1 MSVKTYKDIYMGST
15 TSQGITTS
23 ATFST
28 LFRRW
33 GSIDGAINSCAAIH
47 TGWGPLVQSAVGF
60 RHPQEKE
67 QIILPCGNTS
77 GSYALTTGPAFN
89 SLYGPYKLFNF
100 QNNSTQNMNGPT
112 WVNSNVTFYLAGLDR
127 SKIIMVP
134 SIQARNLQGQTWS
147 GSLKNWSETYG
158 RTYTYI
164 VSANVQ
170 AYYKQDI
177 SSTTTGSNFPIS
189 LLSGPTGVSVASGVY
204 NDGKSVAHSY
214 VGSYY
219 PYARS
224 LSQLITTDTIYNEGG
239 ATYWQSFFNPSVSS
253 FCLYYYNYLHYK
265 KGVTGDGGHAPFWY
279 YEYSDVVDW
288 LNRWGLWWAEDR
300 AEVANC
306 HGPATESPY
315 VHVPQIDDNGYLTGE
330 MFSGSTD
337 PDDSNSITN
346 NFDIGGD
353 ITGIYNPLGGYD
365 FTGYNNTD
373 PTKEPLTPQYPVQ
386 YPQSLPSDS
395 TELDLETNEYNGVG
409 IFGTYYC
416 GNRTMIEGIN
426 NVLWNT
432 DQGLIDRVIAGLKL
446 YGSDPVNAIMS
457 LRIYPFA
464 VSGQVP
470 CSSTNVVLGVVD
482 LGVPM
487 FKIAENATI
496 AFELGSMQIEP
507 EFNNFLDLAPYTAIS
522 VYIPCVGIVELSTN
536 DFMGKALRIQ
546 MSVDITT
553 GQCTACIYAG
563 QTPIKYASGQMGVEI
578 PITASTGEEYSKAFI
593 ETAANGAAGFASG
606 GLAGAAVGVAEGV
619 MNNFGTLFFGA
630 AAAEKTGIASPSNAF
645 TMPMKC
651 FVIIS
656 RPNVIM
662 PENYAHTYGK
672 VCHTS
677 GILNEFSGFTVCKNV
692 DTSNLTAT
700 EEERNMIKAFLESGV
715 YV

>member
-15 TSQGITTS
+15 TSGGITYS
-23 ATFST
+23 ETFST
-28 LFRRW
+28 LNRRW
-33 GSIDGAINSCAAIH
+33 GGLDGAISSCAAIN
-47 TGWGPLVQSAVGF
+47 TGWGPMIQSMVGYT
-60 RHPQEKE
+60 HPHTKE
-67 QIILPCGNTS
+67 QIIQPLGSTS
-77 GSYALTTGPAFN
+77 GGYAIATNYGLN
-89 SLYGPYKLFNF
+89 SLYGPYTLKDF
-100 QNNSTQNMNGPT
+100 QTGSTTTLNGPT
-112 WVNSNVTFYLAGLDR
+112 FANQTQAKFILAGVDR
-127 SKIIMVP
+127 SKIILVVGV
-134 SIQARNLQGQTWS
+134 QARNLQGQTWN

-158 RTYTYI
+158 RTYPYI
-164 VSANVQ
+164 LSASYL

-177 SSTTTGSNFPIS
+177 SSNSTGSSFSYTLIS
-189 LLSGPTGVSVASGVY
+189 NADGIGLCASTYNSGQSTKYYY
-204 NDGKSVAHSY
+204 NGT
-214 VGSYY
+214 YY
-219 PYARS
+219 PYSRA
-224 LSQLITTDTIYNEGG
+224 LSQLTTLNSIYNEGG
-239 ATYWQSFFNPSVSS
+239 NTYYQSFYNSS
-253 FCLYYYNYLHYK
+253 SNGIGYYYNYLHYK
-265 KGVTGDGGHAPFWY
+265 EGVTGDGGYPPFWY

-288 LNRWGLWWAEDR
+288 INKFGMWWVEDR
-300 AEVANC
+300 ADIADC
-306 HGPATESPY
+306 HGAATTSPY
-315 VHVPQIDDNGYLTGE
+315 VHVPQIDDNGFLTGNS
-330 MFSGSTD
+330 FTGSDD
-337 PDDSNSITN
+337 PDDPNSIKN

-365 FTGYNNTD
+365 ITGNNNINPAND
-373 PTKEPLTPQYPVQ
+373 PLTPQYPVQ
-386 YPQSLPSDS
+386 HPEPLPEGS

-416 GNRTMIEGIN
+416 GNRAMIQGIN
-426 NVLWNT
+426 DVLWNT
-432 DQGLIDRVIAGLKL
+432 DQSMLDRVIAGLKL
-446 YGSDPVNAIMS
+446 YGSDPANAIMS

-470 CSSTNVVLGVVD
+470 CASTNVVLGVVD

-563 QTPIKYASGQMGVEI
+563 KTPVKYASGQMGVEI
-578 PITASTGEEYSKAFI
+578 PVTARTGEEYAKAFI
-593 ETAANGAAGFASG
+593 ETAANGAAGFATG
-606 GLAGAAVGVAEGV
+606 GLAGAAEGVAEGA
-619 MNNFGTLFFGA
+619 MDNFGTIFFGA
-630 AAAEKTGIASPSNAF
+630 AATEKTGVASPSNSF

-656 RPNVIM
+656 RPNVVM
-662 PENYAHTYGK
+662 PDNYAHTYGK

-677 GILNEFSGFTVCKNV
+677 GVLNEFSGFTVCKNV
-692 DTSNLTAT
+692 DVSNLTAT
-700 EEERNMIKAFLESGV
+700 EEERSMIKSFLESGV

>member
-23 ATFST
+23 ETLST

-33 GSIDGAINSCAAIH
+33 GSIDGAISSCAAIH
-47 TGWGPLVQSAVGF
+47 TGWGPMIQTAVGYT
-60 RHPQEKE
+60 HPHEKE
-67 QIILPCGNTS
+67 QIISPCGNTN
-77 GSYALTTGPAFN
+77 GSYAIMTGGGFN
-89 SLYGPYKLFNF
+89 SLYGPYKVYDYMHN
-100 QNNSTQNMNGPT
+100 TVVNMNGPT
-112 WVNSNVTFYLAGLDR
+112 WNNSTTRFYLGGLDR
-127 SKIIMVP
+127 SKIILSVGVT
-134 SIQARNLQGQTWS
+134 ARNLQGQTWN
-147 GSLKNWSETYG
+147 GSLKAWTETYG

-164 VSANVQ
+164 TSAG
-170 AYYKQDI
+170 ATTYYKQDI
-177 SSTTTGSNFPIS
+177 SSSSTGSVFPLG
-189 LLSGPTGVSVASGVY
+189 LLALPVGVSVGSGTY
-204 NDGKSVAHSY
+204 NDGKSTKY
-214 VGSYY
+214 GYLGGYY
-219 PYARS
+219 PYS
-224 LSQLITTDTIYNEGG
+224 HELPQLVTQDTIYSEGG
-239 ATYWQSFFNPSVSS
+239 ATYYQSFFNPSATS
-253 FCLYYYNYLHYK
+253 FSGFFYNYLHYK
-265 KGVTGDGGHAPFWY
+265 QGVTGDGGHLPFWY

-288 LNRWGLWWAEDR
+288 INKMGFWWVEDR
-300 AEVANC
+300 ADIADC
-306 HGPATESPY
+306 HGPATTSPY
-315 VHVPQIDDNGYLTGE
+315 VHVPQVDDNGYLTGE
-330 MFSGSTD
+330 MFSGSAN
-337 PDDSNSITN
+337 PDDPNSIAN
-346 NFDIGGD
+346 NFHNGGD

-365 FTGYNNTD
+365 ITGYNNTD
-373 PTKEPLTPQYPVQ
+373 PTAEPLTPQYPVQ
-386 YPQSLPSDS
+386 YPQPLENGS

-416 GNRTMIEGIN
+416 GNRAMIQGIN
-426 NVLWNT
+426 DVLWNT
-432 DQGLIDRVIAGLKL
+432 DQSLIDRVIAGLKL

-457 LRIYPFA
+457 LRIYPFP

-578 PITASTGEEYSKAFI
+578 PITARTGEEYAKAFI
-593 ETAANGAAGFASG
+593 ETAAASFTPG
-606 GLAGAAVGVAEGV
+606 GLAGAAEGVAKEAIE
-619 MNNFGTLFFGA
+619 NYGTLFFGA
-630 AAAEKTGIASPSNAF
+630 AATEKTGVASPSNTF

-662 PENYAHTYGK
+662 PDNYAHTYGK

-677 GILNEFSGFTVCKNV
+677 GVLNEFSGFTVCKNV